1 MNQTE
6 IDKVRRQRVSALHRY
21 NRNYRELGRLKKRMA
36 VVKERVS
43 RYSRKLQEC
52 DEILEANGLKP

>member
-21 NRNYRELGRLKKRMA
+21 NTNYRELGQLKKRMA
-36 VVKERVS
+36 VVKERVA

-52 DEILEANGLKP
+52 NEILEANGLKP